1 MTVPQQ
7 KPSAKADRMEDRW
20 FTSPSTERALELL
33 QEAAD
38 RTEAT
43 KSHLD
48 RAKDKVAG
56 VRASKPA

>member
-1 MTVPQQ
+1 MPGQ
-7 KPSAKADRMEDRW
+7 KPSVKAGRMEDRW

-48 RAKDKVAG
+48 KAKEKIAG
-56 VRASKPA
+56 VRAAKPA